1 MIETHELT
9 KHFKSKKATVKA
21 VDGIDLTVAPGE
33 LVALLGPN
41 GAGKSTTLRML
52 TTLIPPTSGTARVA
66 GFDVVRQQREVR
78 HRIGYIG
85 QGNGAG
91 HSQRGRDELMSQG
104 RSYGMRVRDARRR
117 AAELIDS
124 LGLGEVADRTVSTL
138 SGGQR
143 RRLDIAMGLIHAPEL
158 LFLDEPSTGLDPQNR
173 ANLHEH
179 IVELRKS
186 HETTIVLTTHYLDE
200 ADSMAERVIAG
211 RVSAFL
217 MFAVDCVQ
225 DLRDGRG
232 LDVEY
237 DRDIWRIGKLGLDFG
252 PSNTYVRSHLRFDRI
267 LQRWLRDLA
276 KRWARLRLNGGV
288 GIGRVTSDV
297 GAVTRFSEYLTSSEP
312 CVKRMKD
319 IDRAVIERYLAW
331 LTSQVVGRQVH
342 AVHVDGLRLFL
353 HGVRR
358 YGWDE
363 LHTTAVFYP
372 NDNPKRAD
380 AKLPRNLA
388 EHVMAQVEQPHNLD
402 RWPTPAGRLVTMI
415 LIRRSL
421 STRRSRRRSAPS
433 RGGCW
438 SGGRTPIGTCSQGT
452 TGTSMDAG
460 RWFLPAIEACCGSGS
475 PRSRY
480 ATSMGGR
487 STSRH
492 TSGGTPSRLG

>member
-173 ANLHEH
+173 ANLQEH

-186 HETTIVLTTHYLDE
+186 HETTIVLTTHCLDE

-288 GIGRVTSDV
+288 GIGRVTP
-297 GAVTRFSEYLTSSEP
+297 T
-312 CVKRMKD
+312 
-319 IDRAVIERYLAW
+319 LA
-331 LTSQVVGRQVH
+331 Q
-342 AVHVDGLRLFL
+342 
-353 HGVRR
+353 
-358 YGWDE
+358 
-363 LHTTAVFYP
+363 
-372 NDNPKRAD
+372 
-380 AKLPRNLA
+380 
-388 EHVMAQVEQPHNLD
+388 
-402 RWPTPAGRLVTMI
+402 
-415 LIRRSL
+415 
-421 STRRSRRRSAPS
+421 
-433 RGGCW
+433 
-438 SGGRTPIGTCSQGT
+438 
-452 TGTSMDAG
+452 
-460 RWFLPAIEACCGSGS
+460 
-475 PRSRY
+475 
-480 ATSMGGR
+480 
-487 STSRH
+487 
-492 TSGGTPSRLG
+492 